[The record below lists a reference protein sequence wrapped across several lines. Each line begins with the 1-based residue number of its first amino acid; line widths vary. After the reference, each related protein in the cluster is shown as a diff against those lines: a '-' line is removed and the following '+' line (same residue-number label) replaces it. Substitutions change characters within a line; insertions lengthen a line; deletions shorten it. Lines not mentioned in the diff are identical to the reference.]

1 MDEIITRAI
10 HSITDILESSELIK
24 NLEKSELIDTRK
36 QLHRSIDVKLTK
48 RDSF

>member
-36 QLHRSIDVKLTK
+36 QLHRLIESNLPRNDWT
-48 RDSF
+48 